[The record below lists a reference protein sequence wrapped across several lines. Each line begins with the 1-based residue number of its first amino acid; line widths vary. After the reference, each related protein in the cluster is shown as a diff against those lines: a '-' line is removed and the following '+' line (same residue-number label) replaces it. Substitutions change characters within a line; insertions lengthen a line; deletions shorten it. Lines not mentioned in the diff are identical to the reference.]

1 MGEEV
6 KMERLIVVLCVDGL
20 DPGYLETCSAP
31 TLGEVGRRGFAKTGQ
46 AVVPTVTNVNNVS
59 LVTGRYPEEHGIAS
73 NYWLDRSTG
82 REVYME
88 SAEFLRA
95 DTMFQRASRKGL
107 RSALVTAKD
116 KLRVLLNRGTTLSFS
131 AEVPLAWVAQQL
143 GPPPPIYSLEV
154 NGWVIRAATL
164 VLAREGVDLAYVAT
178 TDYAMHAYHPEH
190 PRSQEHI
197 TILDRAVAQML
208 EQHPDMELLITADHG
223 MKSKTRMIDLEAVLE
238 RGGVRCQAVP
248 VIKDRYVVHHS
259 NLGGCAYVYLESAH
273 DEGGALKVL
282 GETPG
287 VDQALVNHEAAQGYR
302 LPRERIG
309 DLVVLG
315 GPEVVFGKP
324 SEVTMP
330 PTLRSHGSL
339 HERQVPIL
347 GYGGDF
353 ASFDFAEN
361 RDVGRYVFRR
371 LDLDAVE

>member
-1 MGEEV
+1 
-6 KMERLIVVLCVDGL
+6 
-20 DPGYLETCSAP
+20 
-31 TLGEVGRRGFAKTGQ
+31 
-46 AVVPTVTNVNNVS
+46 
-59 LVTGRYPEEHGIAS
+59 
-73 NYWLDRSTG
+73 
-82 REVYME
+82 
-88 SAEFLRA
+88 
-95 DTMFQRASRKGL
+95 MFQRASRKGL

-116 KLRVLLNRGTTLSFS
+116 KLRVLLDRGTTLAFS
-131 AEVPLAWVAQQL
+131 AEEPLPWLAREL

-154 NGWVIRAATL
+154 NGWVIGATSL
-164 VLAREGVDLAYVAT
+164 VLGREGVDLAYVAT

-190 PRSQEHI
+190 PRSQEHV

-208 EQHPDMELLITADHG
+208 EEHPGIELLITADHG
-223 MKSKTRMIDLEAVLE
+223 MSSKTHMIDLEAILE
-238 RGGVRCQAVP
+238 RHGVRSQAVP

-259 NLGGCAYVYLESAH
+259 NLGGCAYVYLESAG
-273 DEGGALKVL
+273 DEGGVLEVL

-287 VDQALVNHEAAQGYR
+287 VDQALVNHEAAQCYH

-309 DLVVLG
+309 DVVVLG

-347 GYGGDF
+347 GCGGDF
-353 ASFDFAEN
+353 AGFDFIEN